1 MSLNILAIDDSRTIR
16 DLVTQALV
24 GAGMKVE
31 TAVDGV
37 DGVEVFGR
45 GRFDVVITDLNMP
58 RMNGF
63 GVIEAIRGGGVNNQV
78 PILVLTTENGADLKA
93 RARAIGATGW
103 IVKPF
108 DDSALVSVLRRVA
121 GG

>member
-24 GAGMKVE
+24 GAGMQVE
-31 TAVDGV
+31 TAVDGIE
-37 DGVEVFGR
+37 GVEVFGR

-63 GVIEAIRGGGVNNQV
+63 GVIEAIRGGEMNSQV